1 MDPEGQLAVQTE
13 QLAVPGHFEH
23 PAAQALHKAASA

>member
-1 MDPEGQLAVQTE
+1 MYMDPEG